1 MTISNIWPLGW
12 GRKIR
17 YCIAFGTDGA
27 TDVTSRYCRNPLKH
41 GGERTKCPED
51 VLLFILDEIRR
62 IRRRNMDKD
71 AKFKLEV
78 EDSLESREMKHYYV
92 SALMAEVI
100 QLVPKTGEQKRLDDA
115 DRRKAEERRLEG
127 MLADIPVP

>member
-1 MTISNIWPLGW
+1 M
-12 GRKIR
+12 
-17 YCIAFGTDGA
+17 
-27 TDVTSRYCRNPLKH
+27 
-41 GGERTKCPED
+41 
-51 VLLFILDEIRR
+51 FILDEIRR
-62 IRRRNMDKD
+62 TRRRNTDKD

-100 QLVPKTGEQKRLDDA
+100 KLVPKTGEQKRLDDA

-127 MLADIPVP
+127 MLADISMP